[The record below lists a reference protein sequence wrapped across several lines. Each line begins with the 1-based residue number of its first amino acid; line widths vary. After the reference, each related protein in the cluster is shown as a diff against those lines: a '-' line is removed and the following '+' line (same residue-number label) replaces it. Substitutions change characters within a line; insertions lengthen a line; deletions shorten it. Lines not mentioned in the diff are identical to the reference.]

1 MIDFVKFLREKFK
14 GCVLIVMLE
23 IVSDYVFIDGMCKWL
38 IDVGNGN
45 VVEIVFI
52 LEEMCGM
59 LCVLLQVGCVV
70 NCCFCLMGK
79 QGFFCNLLIVE
90 IIGQFWMVEF
100 VLCVLLGCV
109 FGLNG
114 KVEWVV
120 INVVMMGMGELF
132 LNYSVV
138 VFVM

>member
-59 LCVLLQVGCVV
+59 LCVLL
-70 NCCFCLMGK
+70 
-79 QGFFCNLLIVE
+79 
-90 IIGQFWMVEF
+90 
-100 VLCVLLGCV
+100 
-109 FGLNG
+109 
-114 KVEWVV
+114 
-120 INVVMMGMGELF
+120 
-132 LNYSVV
+132 
-138 VFVM
+138 